1 MTDSQIIA
9 LFWERNEDAIKE
21 TDRAY
26 GRRLHV
32 LSDRILRNEQDAQES
47 VSDTYLKTWETIPPQ
62 RPTYFFAY
70 LAKLCRNFSLARLQ
84 WQSAAKRSAQVV
96 ELTREMAECIPD
108 DSQDRKLEGEELG
121 QLLNGFL
128 DSLSSENRLIFLRR
142 YWYADSVREI
152 AERYQISESK
162 VKTQLHRTR
171 KKLQQFLEG
180 EGICV

>member
-9 LFWERNEDAIKE
+9 LFWDRNEDVIRE

-47 VSDTYLKTWETIPPQ
+47 VSDTYLKTWETIPLQ
-62 RPTYFFAY
+62 RPAYFFAY
-70 LAKLCRNFSLARLQ
+70 LAKLCRNFSLSRLQ

-96 ELTREMAECIPD
+96 ELTREMDECIPD
-108 DSQDRKLEGEELG
+108 HSLERKLEGEELG
-121 QLLNGFL
+121 QLLNAFMDG
-128 DSLSSENRLIFLRR
+128 LSRENRLIFLRR
-142 YWYADSVREI
+142 YWYADPVREI

-180 EGICV
+180 KGIRV

>member
-9 LFWERNEDAIKE
+9 LFWDRNEDAIRE

-108 DSQDRKLEGEELG
+108 HSLERKLEGEELG
-121 QLLNGFL
+121 QLLNAFL
-128 DSLSSENRLIFLRR
+128 DGLSRENRLIFLRR
-142 YWYADSVREI
+142 YWYADPVREI

-180 EGICV
+180 EGIRV

>member
-9 LFWERNEDAIKE
+9 LFWDRNEDAIQE

-108 DSQDRKLEGEELG
+108 HSLERKLEVEELG
-121 QLLNGFL
+121 QLLNAFL
-128 DSLSSENRLIFLRR
+128 DGLSRENRLIFLRR
-142 YWYADSVREI
+142 YWYADPVREI
-152 AERYQISESK
+152 AERYQITESK

-180 EGICV
+180 EGISV

>member
-9 LFWERNEDAIKE
+9 LFWDRNEDAIRE
-21 TDRAY
+21 TDRVY

-47 VSDTYLKTWETIPPQ
+47 VSDTYLKTWETIPLQ
-62 RPTYFFAY
+62 RPAYFFAY
-70 LAKLCRNFSLARLQ
+70 LAKLCRNFSLSRLQ

-96 ELTREMAECIPD
+96 ELTREMDECIPD
-108 DSQDRKLEGEELG
+108 HSLERKLEGEELG
-121 QLLNGFL
+121 QLLNAFMDG
-128 DSLSSENRLIFLRR
+128 LSRENRLIFLRR
-142 YWYADSVREI
+142 YWYADPVREI

-180 EGICV
+180 EGIRV

>member
-9 LFWERNEDAIKE
+9 LFWDRNEDAIQE

-108 DSQDRKLEGEELG
+108 HSLERKLEGEELG
-121 QLLNGFL
+121 PLLNAFL
-128 DSLSSENRLIFLRR
+128 DGLSRENRLIFLRR
-142 YWYADSVREI
+142 YWYADPVREI

-180 EGICV
+180 EGIRV

>member
-9 LFWERNEDAIKE
+9 LFWDRNEDAIQE

-62 RPTYFFAY
+62 RPAYFFAY

-108 DSQDRKLEGEELG
+108 HSLERKLEGEELG
-121 QLLNGFL
+121 QLLNAFL
-128 DSLSSENRLIFLRR
+128 DGLSRENRLIFLRR
-142 YWYADSVREI
+142 YWYADPVREI

-171 KKLQQFLEG
+171 KKLQHFLEG
-180 EGICV
+180 EGIRV

>member
-9 LFWERNEDAIKE
+9 LFWDRNEDAIRE

-62 RPTYFFAY
+62 RPAYFFAY

-84 WQSAAKRSAQVV
+84 WRSAAKRSAQVV

-108 DSQDRKLEGEELG
+108 DSQERKLEGEELG
-121 QLLNGFL
+121 QLLNEFL

-142 YWYADSVREI
+142 YWYADPVREI

-162 VKTQLHRTR
+162 IKTQLHRTR

>member
-9 LFWERNEDAIKE
+9 LFWDRNEDAIQE

-70 LAKLCRNFSLARLQ
+70 LSKLCRNFSLARLQ

-96 ELTREMAECIPD
+96 ELTPEMAECIPD
-108 DSQDRKLEGEELG
+108 HSLERKLEGEELG
-121 QLLNGFL
+121 QLLNAFL
-128 DSLSSENRLIFLRR
+128 DGLSRENRLIFLRR

-152 AERYQISESK
+152 AERYQINESK

-180 EGICV
+180 EGIRV

>member
-9 LFWERNEDAIKE
+9 LFWDRNEDAIRE
-21 TDRAY
+21 TDRVY

-62 RPTYFFAY
+62 RPAYFFAY
-70 LAKLCRNFSLARLQ
+70 LAKLCRNFSLSRLQ

-96 ELTREMAECIPD
+96 ELTREMDECIPD
-108 DSQDRKLEGEELG
+108 HSLERKLEGEELG
-121 QLLNGFL
+121 QLLNAFL
-128 DSLSSENRLIFLRR
+128 DGLSRENRLIFLRR
-142 YWYADSVREI
+142 YWYADPVREI

-180 EGICV
+180 EGIRV